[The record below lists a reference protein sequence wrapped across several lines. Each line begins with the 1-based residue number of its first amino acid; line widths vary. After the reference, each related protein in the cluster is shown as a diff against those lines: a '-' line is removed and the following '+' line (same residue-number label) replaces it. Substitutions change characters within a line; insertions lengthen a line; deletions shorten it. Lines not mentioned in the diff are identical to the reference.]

1 MTKEELIREAYR
13 EAYRELGLDPDKNPA
28 SMVQIASF
36 VMRQEPNV
44 LRASTHWLVIEMA
57 KLIDSQE

>member
-13 EAYRELGLDPDKNPA
+13 ELQLDPDKNPA
-28 SMVQIASF
+28 SMVQIAGF

-44 LRASTHWLVIEMA
+44 LRAPTHWLVIEMA
-57 KLIDSQE
+57 KYIDSQE